1 MHAFLLV
8 KRAMQALLAVG
19 LLVAAAAGYGQSWPN
34 KPVRIILPFAAGGGG
49 DTVMR
54 PLSQRLSEALGQQ
67 VVLENIPG
75 AGGALGMKAA
85 QRAPADGYTFV
96 MISNSHTILETLQP
110 GLGYGLM
117 KDFTPVAA
125 MASLPLMLV
134 VNPSVPVQNLQQFIA
149 YAKSNPGKLSYATP
163 GTGTVYH
170 LVAEQFNHLA
180 GIRMLHVPYKSSAV
194 ARTDL
199 ISGQVNVM
207 FDGIATMKSFVD
219 SGRVK
224 ALGLADSQKNAN
236 MSQLAPVSDVVPG
249 FNEEIWVGMMAPVG
263 TPQVAV
269 DRMNVELVKLMG
281 NPDIRKAYSEQ
292 STVPVAGT
300 QAAFGK
306 MIRDDIAKWSKII
319 RIANVKASD

>member
-1 MHAFLLV
+1 MHSFLLS
-8 KRAMQALLAVG
+8 KRTLHVLLTAGILLAN
-19 LLVAAAAGYGQSWPN
+19 AAGQAQSWPT

-54 PLSQRLSEALGQQ
+54 PLSQKLSEALGQQ
-67 VVLENIPG
+67 VVLENVPG

-110 GLGYGLM
+110 GLGYSLT

-134 VNPSVPVQNLQQFIA
+134 VNPSVPVQNLQQLIA
-149 YAKSNPGKLSYATP
+149 YAKSNPGKLSYGTP
-163 GTGTVYH
+163 GTGSVYH
-170 LVAEQFNHLA
+170 LVTEQFNHLA
-180 GIRMLHVPYKSSAV
+180 GIKMLHVPYKSSSV

-207 FDGIATMKSFVD
+207 FDGIATMKSFVEN
-219 SGRVK
+219 GRVK
-224 ALGLADSQKNAN
+224 ALGLADNQKNAN
-236 MSQLAPVSDVVPG
+236 MPQLAPVADVVPG
-249 FNEEIWVGMMAPVG
+249 FTEDIWVGMMAPAG
-263 TPQVAV
+263 TPQVAI
-269 DRMNVELVKLMG
+269 DRMNAELVKLMG

-292 STVPVAGT
+292 STVSTAGT
-300 QAAFGK
+300 PAAFGK
-306 MIRDDIAKWSKII
+306 MIKDDIAKWSKVIKT
-319 RIANVKASD
+319 ANVKSSD